1 MPFAMKTTSILMVAA
16 VAAAAALGA
25 TQFMAPAAF
34 AVTQNANGGAGGT
47 AIGIFGNANARGGDA
62 NGGNGG
68 TNFNFCF
75 ITGAC

>member
-1 MPFAMKTTSILMVAA
+1 MVAA

-34 AVTQNANGGAGGT
+34 AVDQSANGGAGGFGGT
-47 AIGIFGNANARGGDA
+47 GGFALSIGGDANARGGNA

-68 TNFNFCF
+68 TNFNLCF
-75 ITGAC
+75 ITGTC